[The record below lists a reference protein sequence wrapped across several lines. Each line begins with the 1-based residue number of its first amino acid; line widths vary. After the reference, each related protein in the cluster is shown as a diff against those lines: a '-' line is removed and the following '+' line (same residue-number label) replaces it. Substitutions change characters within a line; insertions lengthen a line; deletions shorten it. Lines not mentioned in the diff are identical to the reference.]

1 VEDTMRRCALYDL
14 LDDKDFFGE
23 ALDFA
28 NQEVGKGKHQFS
40 ALQAIEVLKPYL
52 DAQPKMK
59 DKLRDVSDPKLRED
73 IVAGFATLIIMRGI
87 HMKYLIFW
95 E

>member
-1 VEDTMRRCALYDL
+1 MKNCALYDL
-14 LDDKDFFGE
+14 LEDKDFFGD

-28 NQEVGKGKHQFS
+28 NQEIGKGKHQFS
-40 ALQAIEVLKPYL
+40 PLQAIEVLKPYL
-52 DAQPKMK
+52 DAQQKVK
-59 DKLRDVSDPKLRED
+59 DKLRNVPEGELREAV
-73 IVAGFATLIIMRGI
+73 IGGFATIVIMRGI

>member
-1 VEDTMRRCALYDL
+1 MKNCALYDL
-14 LDDKDFFGE
+14 LEDKDFFLE

-28 NQEVGKGKHQFS
+28 NQEIGKGKHQFS

-52 DAQPKMK
+52 DAQEKMK
-59 DKLRDVSDPKLRED
+59 AKLKNVSDADLREAV
-73 IVAGFATLIIMRGI
+73 IGGFATLVIMRGI
-87 HMKYLIFW
+87 HLKILIFW